1 MDEYR
6 EVIRRVR
13 AVSIGAINSDFASE
27 GGAQQFQ
34 DDQRVTLACVVT
46 SVKTKTTRNNSLMA
60 YVELEDDTGGIEMLV
75 FSRQLGEAGSYLK
88 EGAALLVKGR
98 ISVRDEKSPQ
108 IMCDFLQPLASAGE
122 SPYSGGPATLDRP
135 ADRPGVIADK
145 SRLYL
150 RVPSISDPSVAY
162 LRKVLVMFPGKSQL
176 IFYAKD
182 TQKRYGASCLI
193 HTSLVREAR
202 EVLGEENVVL
212 K

>member
-1 MDEYR
+1 MQ
-6 EVIRRVR
+6 
-13 AVSIGAINSDFASE
+13 E
-27 GGAQQFQ
+27 G
-34 DDQRVTLACVVT
+34 T
-46 SVKTKTTRNNSLMA
+46 
-60 YVELEDDTGGIEMLV
+60 
-75 FSRQLGEAGSYLK
+75 
-88 EGAALLVKGR
+88 ALLGKGR

-108 IMCDFLQPLASAGE
+108 IMCDFLQPLASVGE